1 MNVAIHSS
9 GKKPNAVSV
18 STGKLKEVWI
28 FAILSLNRKE
38 NAVEFKRAGCS
49 IRSSGKKCGL
59 YFLTVKYRNGAGF
72 SICSSR
78 KMKLVAS
85 IYVSSGKKSMRSVEK
100 EPVHYIL
107 RLDFQSRSLDK

>member
-1 MNVAIHSS
+1 MLYPCQLA
-9 GKKPNAVSV
+9 
-18 STGKLKEVWI
+18 KEVWI
-28 FAILSLNRKE
+28 FAILSLSRKE

-49 IRSSGKKCGL
+49 IRSSGKENAV
-59 YFLTVKYRNGAGF
+59 YSTVKYRNGAGF

-100 EPVHYIL
+100 EPVH
-107 RLDFQSRSLDK
+107 